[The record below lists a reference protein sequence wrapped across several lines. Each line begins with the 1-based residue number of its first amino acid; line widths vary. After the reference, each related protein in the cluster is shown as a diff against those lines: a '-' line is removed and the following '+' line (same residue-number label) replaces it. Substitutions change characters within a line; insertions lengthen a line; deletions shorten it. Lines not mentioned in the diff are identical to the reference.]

1 MTTRTLT
8 IEVGFDPDV
17 TDVDAVGVAV
27 DNLLETAMS
36 TPGILDE
43 YGNPDIGQTYVQH
56 ERVPLLMKYVAT
68 GEDDVL
74 DNDAFLGTVAD
85 RIWSDMPGFNQPA
98 ASVIEDSKE
107 LFDKITGAS
116 YHGFGFRQILIND
129 PEALK
134 AARILVDAL
143 KKHGAKG
150 LE

>member
-1 MTTRTLT
+1 MKTTTLT
-8 IEVGFDPDV
+8 IDVNFDPEV
-17 TDVDAVGVAV
+17 TDAESLAQAA
-27 DNLLETAMS
+27 DNLLETS
-36 TPGILDE
+36 LCTPGIVEE
-43 YGNPDIGQTYVQH
+43 YGDPNFHAFQVQS

-74 DNDAFLGTVAD
+74 DSDAFLGTVAD
-85 RIWSDMPGFNQPA
+85 RIWTDLPGFNQPA
-98 ASVIEDSKE
+98 GGVIEDSKE

-116 YHGFGFRQILIND
+116 YHGVGFRQILIND

-134 AARILVDAL
+134 AARTLVDAL